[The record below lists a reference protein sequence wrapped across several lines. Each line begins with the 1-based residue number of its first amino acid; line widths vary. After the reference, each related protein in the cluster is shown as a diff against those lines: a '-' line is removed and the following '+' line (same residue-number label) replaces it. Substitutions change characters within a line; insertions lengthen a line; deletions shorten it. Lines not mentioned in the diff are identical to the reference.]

1 MQLFRP
7 EAMRSQDRLHGEV
20 SLVPPV
26 SWQMLGIFLFVSVA
40 AAGIFLSVATYSKS
54 TTVRGDIQTDLG
66 ILRAAPTRTGIVE
79 EVLVRDGQTVARGQP
94 LVRISVSTTE
104 EGASIEQR
112 RRDALDRRAA
122 ALDGQEPSIVS
133 DHRAR
138 IAALQAQIDGGEA
151 EISSI
156 SEQISQQI
164 DMVRGAEQD
173 LEKIRGIA
181 ERGFISG
188 NDIRQRED
196 KASQRR
202 QDLARLRQDLA
213 TRRSQIAVA
222 RADMSKAQ
230 SELDIRLQG
239 LRSERASVDQDA
251 ADAGSARSYVIAA
264 GAAGLVTGVTAHKG
278 DPVEAGRPLLSVIP
292 AGSRMQAVLEV
303 PTGAAGF
310 IERGQEVRISVDAFP
325 YQTYGTVLG
334 RVASVSEAAV
344 PVTGVEGR
352 PEDAFLV
359 RADLSR
365 ARVDAYGRSRD
376 LRPGMTI
383 SARITTRR
391 RSLIGLLFDPLYA
404 VSRR

>member
-1 MQLFRP
+1 MQLFRS

-26 SWQMLGIFLFVSVA
+26 TWQMLGIFLFVAVA
-40 AAGIFLSVATYSKS
+40 IAGVFLSLATYSKS

-66 ILRAAPTRTGIVE
+66 VIRAAPSRPGVVE
-79 EVLVRDGQTVARGQP
+79 EVLVRDGQVVSRGQA

-104 EGASIEQR
+104 DGTSIEQR
-112 RRDALDRRAA
+112 RRDALGRRAA
-122 ALDGQEPSIVS
+122 ALDEQEPSIVS
-133 DHRAR
+133 DHRAK
-138 IAALQAQIDGGEA
+138 IAALQAQVAGGEA

-156 SEQISQQI
+156 ADQIAQQM

-173 LEKIRGIA
+173 LDKIRGIA

-213 TRRSQIAVA
+213 TRRSQVAVS
-222 RADMSKAQ
+222 RAEMSRAQ
-230 SELDIRLQG
+230 SEVDIRLQG
-239 LRSERASVDQDA
+239 LQSERATVDQDA
-251 ADAGSARSYVIAA
+251 ADAGSARSYVITA
-264 GAAGLVTGVTAHKG
+264 GSAGRVTGITTHKG
-278 DPVEAGRPLLSVIP
+278 DPVEAGKPLLSVIP
-292 AGSRMQAVLEV
+292 SGSRLQAVLEV

-310 IERGQEVRISVDAFP
+310 VERGQLVRISVDAFP

-334 RVASVSEAAV
+334 HVASVSDAAV
-344 PVTGVEGR
+344 PVAGAEGR
-352 PEDAFLV
+352 AEDAFLV
-359 RADLSR
+359 RTDLSR
-365 ARVDAYGRSRD
+365 TTVDAYGQSRE

-391 RSLIGLLFDPLYA
+391 RSLMGLLFDPLYA

>member
-1 MQLFRP
+1 
-7 EAMRSQDRLHGEV
+7 MRSQDRLHGEV

-26 SWQMLGIFLFVSVA
+26 TWQMMGIFLFAAVA
-40 AAGIFLSVATYSKS
+40 IAGVFLSLATYSKS
-54 TTVRGDIQTDLG
+54 TTVRGEIQTDLG
-66 ILRAAPTRTGIVE
+66 VLRAAPSRAGVVD
-79 EVLVRDGQTVARGQP
+79 EVLVRDGQTVGRGQP

-104 EGASIEQR
+104 GGASIEQR
-112 RRDALDRRAA
+112 RRDALNRRAA
-122 ALDGQEPSIVS
+122 ALDGQEPSIIS

-138 IAALQAQIDGGEA
+138 IAALQAQVTGGEA

-156 SEQISQQI
+156 ADQIAQQM

-202 QDLARLRQDLA
+202 QDLARLRQDIA
-213 TRRSQIAVA
+213 TRRSQVAVA
-222 RADMSKAQ
+222 RAEMSKAQ
-230 SELDIRLQG
+230 SEVDIRLQG
-239 LRSERASVDQDA
+239 LRSERAEVDQDA
-251 ADAGSARSYVIAA
+251 ADAGSARSYVITA
-264 GAAGLVTGVTAHKG
+264 GAAGRVTGVTAHRG
-278 DPVEAGRPLLSVIP
+278 DPVEAGKPLLAVVP
-292 AGSRMQAVLEV
+292 TGSRMQAVLDV
-303 PTGAAGF
+303 PTSAAGF
-310 IERGQEVRISVDAFP
+310 VERGQEVRISVDAFP

-334 RVASVSEAAV
+334 RVASVSDAAV
-344 PVTGVEGR
+344 SVSGAEGNA
-352 PEDAFLV
+352 EDAFLV
-359 RADLSR
+359 RVDLSR
-365 ARVDAYGRSRD
+365 LTVDAYGQSRE
-376 LRPGMTI
+376 LRPGMAI